1 MKIRHTLPVAL
12 TLVVAG
18 GSLAP
23 ALAAKAKPKPI
34 TASYVAEGVPV
45 PSPLLGPPAPEDAN
59 SCINP
64 DLEGVSTTTK
74 TIKTTGAGTLV
85 VGLTGFAGD
94 WDITVVDGDGDVL
107 GVGEGTTTGG
117 EVPVVGG
124 GNGSL
129 GADNT
134 EKLELKLKRA
144 ATLTI
149 GVCNFL
155 GGPSANAKYTFT
167 YK

>member
-1 MKIRHTLPVAL
+1 MKIRHTLPVAM

-18 GSLAP
+18 GALAP
-23 ALAAKAKPKPI
+23 AVAAGKPKPI

-45 PSPLLGPPAPEDAN
+45 PSPLVGDPAPEDPS
-59 SCINP
+59 SCMNP

-74 TIKTTGAGTLV
+74 TITTKGAGMLV
-85 VGLTGFAGD
+85 VDLTGFAGD
-94 WDITVVDGDGDVL
+94 WDITVLDADGEVL
-107 GVGEGTTTGG
+107 GVGAGTTTGG

-134 EKLELKLKRA
+134 EKLELKLKKA
-144 ATLTI
+144 ATLKI
-149 GVCNFL
+149 GVCNYA